1 MRILVTGGCGYK
13 GHALVPKLLAKGHKV
28 RVLDTEW
35 FGNFHKKHPQLE
47 TIVGD
52 VNVPT
57 SFKLNDIDAIG
68 EVVAEAGALL
78 IVDAVSSWAGMQT

>member
-1 MRILVTGGCGYK
+1 MKILVTGGCGYK

-35 FGNFHKKHPQLE
+35 FGNFHKKHSQLE

-57 SFKLNDIDAIG
+57 SFELNDIDAIIHLG
-68 EVVAEAGALL
+68 
-78 IVDAVSSWAGMQT
+78 SSANDPWGDSGPQLT